1 MLKPFLS
8 LCLTSFL
15 FACHN
20 SAAKPEPAEDGSLVS
35 EDGLRLVP
43 IADGLEFPWGIA
55 ELPNGDLLV
64 TEREG
69 RLSLIRK
76 GQSAPEPVSGLPE
89 DILVERQG
97 GLLDIIL
104 HPAFEETRQLYLSY
118 SRDLGETNTTAVIR
132 AVLSDD
138 GRQLGQLS
146 EIFQGAERETTFH
159 YGSRLGFLPDGSLII
174 TLGDGYR
181 YMDEAQT
188 PANLHG
194 KIVRL
199 NADGSLPDDN
209 PDIEGGHPALWSY
222 GHRNV
227 QGLSYHAASGKLFA
241 HEHGP
246 KGGDELNLIEAGKNY
261 GWPVITYGINY
272 DGTIITPETE
282 APGLEQPLIKWVPS
296 IAPSGMSVVK
306 TPGFTDWQGDLLI
319 GAMYGPEGVKL
330 VRVDLDEAGEVVGT
344 ENLLSDLQ
352 MAYRDVLSTQN
363 AIYLATADLDGVLY
377 RLEKIE

>member
-1 MLKPFLS
+1 
-8 LCLTSFL
+8 
-15 FACHN
+15 
-20 SAAKPEPAEDGSLVS
+20 
-35 EDGLRLVP
+35 
-43 IADGLEFPWGIA
+43 
-55 ELPNGDLLV
+55 
-64 TEREG
+64 
-69 RLSLIRK
+69 
-76 GQSAPEPVSGLPE
+76 
-89 DILVERQG
+89 
-97 GLLDIIL
+97 
-104 HPAFEETRQLYLSY
+104 
-118 SRDLGETNTTAVIR
+118 LGEANTTAVIR